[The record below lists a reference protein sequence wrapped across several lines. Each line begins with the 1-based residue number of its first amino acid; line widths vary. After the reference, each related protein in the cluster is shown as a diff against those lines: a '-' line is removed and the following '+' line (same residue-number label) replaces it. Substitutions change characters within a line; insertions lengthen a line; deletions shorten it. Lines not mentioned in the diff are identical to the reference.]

1 MPFQQLFLLFL
12 QILLVTIL
20 ALQTRTAWGQTA
32 STGALLGRVTDP
44 TGKGVPQASVTAK
57 SEDAAVSR
65 STVSDDEGRF
75 VLPLLPPGIYRLE
88 VTKQGFSNTQ
98 SEPVQVPVT
107 ESIRVSIP
115 LKLAGIT
122 QSVEV
127 HDAVPLQNDTIAL
140 GRVVDAPMIQALP
153 LAARNFAQIVDLSP
167 GVNSAGEL

>member
-1 MPFQQLFLLFL
+1 
-12 QILLVTIL
+12 
-20 ALQTRTAWGQTA
+20 
-32 STGALLGRVTDP
+32 
-44 TGKGVPQASVTAK
+44 
-57 SEDAAVSR
+57 
-65 STVSDDEGRF
+65 
-75 VLPLLPPGIYRLE
+75 
-88 VTKQGFSNTQ
+88 
-98 SEPVQVPVT
+98 
-107 ESIRVSIP
+107 VSIP